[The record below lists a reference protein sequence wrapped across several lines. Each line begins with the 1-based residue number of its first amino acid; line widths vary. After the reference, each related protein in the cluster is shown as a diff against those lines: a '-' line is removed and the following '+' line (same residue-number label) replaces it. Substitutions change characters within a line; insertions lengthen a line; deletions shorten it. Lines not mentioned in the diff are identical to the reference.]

1 MANSQ
6 THQSFFSP
14 LDTYNTTQLRV
25 EPSMSKNDSDEATV
39 VQGLQSQIR
48 LLQEAASGHQ
58 REVERVSH
66 LLAQAEQRYEEQV
79 KITDALERQ
88 LSQWSSWLQAAPCT
102 AAAVSV
108 TAPPPPKAAVPQDD
122 VHEKEESEEEE
133 SEEEVDE
140 DEVDEDEVEEE
151 VEEDE
156 VNVSDN
162 TDIVE
167 DDSIKQGEML
177 EEVQVQVEE
186 EDEASVL
193 PHHSPTTDSVEEH
206 YVPSLAA
213 PSLTNS
219 RDDNFVLALAPHSSC
234 DNYAPVTVSS
244 SPYGSYASATVSRS
258 PYGSYASGMA
268 PLSSRYIQISASAL
282 YSPNNNYMPDLAPQ
296 TPDGN
301 YASTS
306 EPQFPYS
313 APEPH
318 YPDDNIMSAT
328 VSHCTSGSDTAALAP
343 FSCDN
348 MPSSQPQNPAAESM
362 GDNGVSASQPHLF
375 NTASMQGFSPIPSA
389 TRMSTP
395 EDLGHASKKIRRRGG
410 IAVVTQRDTVEEEE
424 KDDAGDREG
433 SATFDT
439 SRPTLTPT
447 SPDHLPPHDQ
457 AWQGSGM
464 FESPSLQRSSSSL
477 GHEIVEVFSSREA
490 TPEVQEPSQVAQSHP
505 SSSMWSSGLV
515 SSPPLAPS
523 CMIDRG
529 SDMND
534 FDLYASRNLL
544 CNLPENEHNPVL
556 PLCTVE
562 PEQQHGRDEGLQS
575 LQHNEPYSAAHAKGN
590 RDGALRL

>member
-1 MANSQ
+1 MANPQ
-6 THQSFFSP
+6 TRYQSSFSP
-14 LDTYNTTQLRV
+14 LDTYDTNQLYV
-25 EPSMSKNDSDEATV
+25 EPSMSQKDSDEATV

-48 LLQEAASGHQ
+48 FLQEAASGHQ

-122 VHEKEESEEEE
+122 VHEQEESEG
-133 SEEEVDE
+133 EVDE
-140 DEVDEDEVEEE
+140 G
-151 VEEDE
+151 
-156 VNVSDN
+156 DN

-167 DDSIKQGEML
+167 EDGTKQGEML
-177 EEVQVQVEE
+177 EDAQVQVEE

-193 PHHSPTTDSVEEH
+193 PPHSSDAENVEEH
-206 YVPSLAA
+206 YMPSLAT

-234 DNYAPVTVSS
+234 DNYAPVTVSP

-268 PLSSRYIQISASAL
+268 PLSFRYIQISASAL
-282 YSPNNNYMPDLAPQ
+282 YSPNSNYMPDLAPQ

-343 FSCDN
+343 LSSDN

-375 NTASMQGFSPIPSA
+375 NIASMQGLSPIPSA

-395 EDLGHASKKIRRRGG
+395 ENLGHASKKIRRRGG
-410 IAVVTQRDTVEEEE
+410 IAVVTQRDTVEEEQ
-424 KDDAGDREG
+424 KDDADDHEK

-447 SPDHLPPHDQ
+447 LSRHFSSREQ
-457 AWQGSGM
+457 ARQGSGT
-464 FESPSLQRSSSSL
+464 FESSSPLRASLSSV
-477 GHEIVEVFSSREA
+477 HEVVEVFSSREA
-490 TPEVQEPSQVAQSHP
+490 TPEPQEPSQRILSFPHAHFP
-505 SSSMWSSGLV
+505 ALTPT
-515 SSPPLAPS
+515 SP
-523 CMIDRG
+523 DH
-529 SDMND
+529 
-534 FDLYASRNLL
+534 
-544 CNLPENEHNPVL
+544 LPPH
-556 PLCTVE
+556 
-562 PEQQHGRDEGLQS
+562 EQARRDERLKL
-575 LQHNEPYSAAHAKGN
+575 LQHNEPCSAAHAKGN
-590 RDGALRL
+590 PAPPIFTPVRLYAMA